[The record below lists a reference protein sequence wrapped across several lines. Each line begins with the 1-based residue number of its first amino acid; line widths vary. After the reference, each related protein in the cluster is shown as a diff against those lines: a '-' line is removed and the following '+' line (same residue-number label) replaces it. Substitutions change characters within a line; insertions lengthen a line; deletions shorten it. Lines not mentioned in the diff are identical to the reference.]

1 MKMRY
6 LGLIS
11 LALLLGGCAS
21 DFGQT
26 PEPELQTQARA
37 GLKQI
42 IAHAG
47 DREVKP
53 SSWKEAEWENSI
65 QAVKSAINKQPRWI
79 EIDVQLNRHSTAI
92 TPATPYGI
100 LYVHHD
106 KTCEVINSSGQGT
119 NTKRNIE
126 TDPPYLVDQCAERL
140 NNMMNLK
147 WVNGSAITNRWVLE
161 MKSGGNLPGALYKLL
176 KDRGQRTTEI
186 ISSLED
192 ANLSAYQTFAVQD
205 GLQKGSLRLMRVHY
219 YGDPVSRGDLDF
231 SKREGFKY
239 VAVNYG
245 NIFTWDVPYAKDIGL
260 QIGGWHWADVS
271 PQAGNT
277 WANNLD
283 FDFMISDAISDL
295 DSKPNWD

>member
-1 MKMRY
+1 
-6 LGLIS
+6 
-11 LALLLGGCAS
+11 
-21 DFGQT
+21 
-26 PEPELQTQARA
+26 
-37 GLKQI
+37 
-42 IAHAG
+42 
-47 DREVKP
+47 
-53 SSWKEAEWENSI
+53 
-65 QAVKSAINKQPRWI
+65 
-79 EIDVQLNRHSTAI
+79 
-92 TPATPYGI
+92 
-100 LYVHHD
+100 
-106 KTCEVINSSGQGT
+106 
-119 NTKRNIE
+119 
-126 TDPPYLVDQCAERL
+126 
-140 NNMMNLK
+140 MMNLK
-147 WVNGSAITNRWVLE
+147 WVSGSAITNRWVLE

-192 ANLSAYQTFAVQD
+192 ANLSAYQTLAVQD

-219 YGDPVSRGDLDF
+219 YGDPVSRGDLDY
-231 SKREGFKY
+231 SKQKGFNY